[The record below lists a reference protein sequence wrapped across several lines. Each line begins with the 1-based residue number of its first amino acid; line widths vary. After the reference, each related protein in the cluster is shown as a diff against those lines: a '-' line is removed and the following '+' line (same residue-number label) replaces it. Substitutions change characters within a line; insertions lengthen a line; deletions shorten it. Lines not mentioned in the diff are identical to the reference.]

1 MEFIVKPSRLSG
13 TVAIPG
19 SKSHTIRALAF
30 ALLGSGTSVIELPLD
45 SSDTRSC
52 RALIQMFGARVE
64 SAAQAW
70 NVTGTGGDLKVPSDV
85 IDVGNSGTSLY
96 IGMGIASLAN
106 AYTVFTGDHQIRSR
120 PADGLIAAINDLGG
134 GAFSTRGNGMPPI
147 VVKGKITGGSTSVRA
162 VTSQYLTSLLIAA
175 PCASGD
181 TVIRVPLLNE
191 KPYVTMTLSWLDR
204 LGIRYNN
211 SNFEVFSIPGG
222 QTFPHFRE
230 QIAADFSSATFFL
243 VAAAVTGSELVLK
256 GLDWN
261 DTQGDKE
268 VVTLLKKMGAEVS
281 IGEREI
287 RILGGK
293 LKGGDFDL
301 NAMPDSLPALSVAA
315 CFAEGETRLVNV
327 PQARLKETDRIRVM
341 HDELSKMGALIE
353 ERPDGL
359 VIRRSDLRGCRVN
372 GHRDHRVAMA
382 LAVAGLAADG
392 ETIIETAESVSVT
405 FPNFSDLMLSV
416 GADITRME

>member
-13 TVAIPG
+13 AVAIPG

-52 RALIQMFGARVE
+52 RAMIEMFGARVD
-64 SAAQAW
+64 SAAGAW
-70 NVTGTGGDLKVPSDV
+70 SVTGTGGDLTAPADV

-106 AYTVFTGDHQIRSR
+106 AHAVFTGDHQIRSR
-120 PADGLIAAINDLGG
+120 PADGLITAINDLGG

-147 VVKGKITGGSTSVRA
+147 VIKGRITGGSTSVLA

-175 PCASGD
+175 PCARRD

-191 KPYVTMTLSWLDR
+191 KPYVTMTLGWLDR
-204 LGIRYNN
+204 LGIRYGN
-211 SNFEVFSIPGG
+211 SNYEAFSIPGG
-222 QTFPHFRE
+222 QSYPNFRE
-230 QIAADFSSATFFL
+230 EISADFSSATFFL

-261 DTQGDKE
+261 DTQGDKD
-268 VVTLLKKMGAEVS
+268 VVTILKAMGAEVQ
-281 IGEREI
+281 IGVREI
-287 RILGGK
+287 RIRGGK
-293 LKGGDFDL
+293 LKGGIFDL

-315 CFAEGETRLVNV
+315 CFAEGETRLLNV

-353 ERPDGL
+353 ELPDGL
-359 VIRRSDLRGCRVN
+359 VIRKSGLRGRRVN
-372 GHRDHRVAMA
+372 GNSDHRVAMA

-405 FPNFSDLMLSV
+405 FPNFSDLILSV
-416 GADITRME
+416 GADIKQRE